1 MSTRSALSR
10 VKYMRRTTLHGSV
23 CRSLWHRDE
32 LELEVRVDHE
42 GCSKTNASQD
52 GWGNERRKLMRSP
65 LYGNEAK
72 KSTGK
77 GSRGKL
83 NHLDGMLTT
92 NVELLPLN
100 ESSITMSFSGPT
112 FSNTIDP
119 HLPAH

>member
-1 MSTRSALSR
+1 MVAY
-10 VKYMRRTTLHGSV
+10 VEACG
-23 CRSLWHRDE
+23 HRDE
-32 LELEVRVDHE
+32 LEWEVRVDH
-42 GCSKTNASQD
+42 GRCSKTNGFQE
-52 GWGNERRKLMRSP
+52 GWGNERRKSMKSP

-83 NHLDGMLTT
+83 NHLDGMLTA

-100 ESSITMSFSGPT
+100 ESSITLSFSGPT